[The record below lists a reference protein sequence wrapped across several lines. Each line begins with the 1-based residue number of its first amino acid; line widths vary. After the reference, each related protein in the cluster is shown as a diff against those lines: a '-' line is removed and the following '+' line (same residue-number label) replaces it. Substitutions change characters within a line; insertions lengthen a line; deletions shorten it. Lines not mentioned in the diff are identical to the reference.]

1 MGKCEELGDG
11 LFSFNFVINRNVTE
25 WAGAGG
31 CGVADRVEGAAL
43 EIRFHSC

>member
-1 MGKCEELGDG
+1 MGKRDEVGGG
-11 LFSFNFVINRNVTE
+11 LFLFNFVINRNVTV